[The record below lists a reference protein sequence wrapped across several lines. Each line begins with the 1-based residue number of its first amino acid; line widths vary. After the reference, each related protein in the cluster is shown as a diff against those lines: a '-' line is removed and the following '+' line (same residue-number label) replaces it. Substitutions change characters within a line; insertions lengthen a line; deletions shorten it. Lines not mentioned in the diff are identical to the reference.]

1 MSTKENVV
9 RGRGFPELR
18 NKKLKEQAVA
28 FYSEHKVQDALEKLL
43 NEMFLAEPRDV
54 YGYMVC
60 LIDSTVCKYSESSCG
75 NLFSDRDS
83 MLACTCINLCIK
95 VGRGCG

>member
-1 MSTKENVV
+1 MNTKENAV

-60 LIDSTVCKYSESSCG
+60 LIYSKYVNTV
-75 NLFSDRDS
+75 NLASDRDS
-83 MLACTCINLCIK
+83 MLACTCIK
-95 VGRGCG
+95 VGRGCS